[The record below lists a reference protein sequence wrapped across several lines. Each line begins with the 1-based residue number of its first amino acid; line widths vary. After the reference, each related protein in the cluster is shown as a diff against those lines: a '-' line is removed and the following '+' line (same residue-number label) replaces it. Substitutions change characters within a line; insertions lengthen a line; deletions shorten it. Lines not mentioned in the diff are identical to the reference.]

1 MEDVGQPDY
10 LRYWG
15 KTRKSAVEGEPN
27 GHLLAWH
34 CLDVAACGYKMA
46 ESNRFG
52 FRDRQ
57 AACGIDGQ
65 NALNWI
71 GWLFAIHDTGK
82 FARGFQRFASFPD
95 SPLVPPVTG
104 IHALC
109 RHDSLGMYLWRKLFD
124 DWTNGDNQL
133 IAGVEVGI
141 RDEYELALA
150 NIPQPSLLNPYSG
163 HQALF
168 PFIDTLTPLQQRACE
183 LDITPPGPQ
192 LVIMED
198 VSVPRASETA
208 CFALP
213 GGK

>member
-1 MEDVGQPDY
+1 MTLCD
-10 LRYWG
+10 
-15 KTRKSAVEGEPN
+15 
-27 GHLLAWH
+27 
-34 CLDVAACGYKMA
+34 
-46 ESNRFG
+46 
-52 FRDRQ
+52 
-57 AACGIDGQ
+57 
-65 NALNWI
+65 WI
-71 GWLFAIHDTGK
+71 GSDQTLFPLSDTPMSL
-82 FARGFQRFASFPD
+82 AD
-95 SPLVPPVTG
+95 YWPL
-104 IHALC
+104 AC
-109 RHDSLGMYLWRKLFD
+109 EKAER
-124 DWTNGDNQL
+124 
-133 IAGVEVGI
+133 
-141 RDEYELALA
+141 ALA